1 MPARRRGCGSVGV
14 GVGVG
19 VRFGVGVGVGFG
31 YGIRFGVGVGVG
43 VGFGVRFGV
52 GFGYGFGVVACDLG
66 TRRAG
71 RHGCAPR
78 IRFAFSHR
86 ERAVID
92 RRLQV
97 FHAVAELESFT
108 RAAKRLHMT
117 QPAVTFQVRQ
127 LEQHFNTRL
136 FDREH
141 NRIELTVAGRR
152 VDQYAKRILALYG
165 EMDGALRELTDDMAG
180 TLMLGASMTIAEYDL
195 PRLLVRFKEMFPQVN
210 VKLLM
215 SNTDGI
221 VQMVIE
227 NRIDL
232 GLVEGPVHNRSLTV
246 RRYDVDRLVIALR
259 PGHPLAGE
267 DRVPLEALRGV
278 PLILREEGSG
288 TREVFLEHARAA
300 GFEIEDFDVSME
312 LGSPEAIKG
321 AVAAGLGI
329 TIISVATLRKEIE
342 LGTLCAVELDPP
354 IERPFSFVHQN
365 QMFRV
370 PAVEALVRFAT
381 ADASG

>member
-1 MPARRRGCGSVGV
+1 M
-14 GVGVG
+14 
-19 VRFGVGVGVGFG
+19 
-31 YGIRFGVGVGVG
+31 
-43 VGFGVRFGV
+43 
-52 GFGYGFGVVACDLG
+52 
-66 TRRAG
+66 
-71 RHGCAPR
+71 
-78 IRFAFSHR
+78 
-86 ERAVID
+86 ID

-195 PRLLVRFKEMFPQVN
+195 PRLLVRFKEMLPEVN
-210 VKLLM
+210 IKLLM

-300 GFEIEDFDVSME
+300 GFEIEDFDVTME